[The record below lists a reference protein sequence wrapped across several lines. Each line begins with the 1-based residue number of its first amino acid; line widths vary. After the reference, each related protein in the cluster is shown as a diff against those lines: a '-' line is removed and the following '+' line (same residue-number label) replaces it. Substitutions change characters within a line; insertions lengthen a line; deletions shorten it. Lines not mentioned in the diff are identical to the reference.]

1 MTRFSRRSGFVAFAT
16 AALLVAACGSSS
28 KKSSSG
34 TTATT
39 AGAAVNTTPIKI
51 GVLLPESGPS
61 AANGA
66 QHKFLLDT
74 ITKEPGHDKIDG
86 RPVSIVVVDDQGTA
100 AGGAAGTH
108 QLIDQEHV
116 NVIIGSNLTGVATSE
131 LPVAT
136 DAKLLTIGLT
146 GCPECGD
153 GTKYPYAFVIEWD
166 RPSQG
171 PATMDRV
178 KALKKTTLNI
188 LLSLDPSG
196 QAYADALNAAA
207 GPAGITIGKTVTFQ
221 PATLDLS
228 NQVSQLKAANADPVY
243 MAAVSPA
250 DIANAVKAMDEI
262 GYHPTLLGNSALSV
276 PAVSDAVPNA
286 KNWVK
291 TWQASGYGIKMVQGN
306 LSPEVMKWHDQMVSL
321 IGAQANT
328 LPLNGLVVIQ
338 DAFDM
343 FKAAVEATQSTD
355 GPTLAKWIETNGYQ
369 GLRAKFT
376 FTPTRHNGLT
386 SDTVGW
392 AIPGTLK
399 DGFLQAAPLAGNP

>member
-1 MTRFSRRSGFVAFAT
+1 VIVAV
-16 AALLVAACGSSS
+16 AAMVVAACGSSS
-28 KKSSSG
+28 KKTAGSTS
-34 TTATT
+34 ATT
-39 AGAAVNTTPIKI
+39 SAANAANATPIKI

-86 RPVSIVVVDDQGTA
+86 HPVSITTVDDQGTA
-100 AGGAAGTH
+100 TGGAAGAH
-108 QLIDQEHV
+108 ELIDQDHV
-116 NVIIGSNLTGVATSE
+116 SVIIGSNLTGVATSE
-131 LPVAT
+131 LPVTTAS
-136 DAKLLTIGLT
+136 KVLTIGLT
-146 GCPECGD
+146 GCPDCGD
-153 GTKYPYAFVIEWD
+153 GTKYPYQFVIEWD

-196 QAYADALNAAA
+196 QAYDDALVAAA

-228 NQVSQLKAANADPVY
+228 NQVAQLKAANADPVY
-243 MAAVSPA
+243 VAAVSPA

-276 PAVSDAVPNA
+276 PAVTDAIPNA
-286 KNWVK
+286 KNWTK
-291 TWQASGYGIKMVQGN
+291 TWQASGYGIHMVQGN
-306 LSPEVMKWHDQMVSL
+306 LSPEVTKWHDQMVTL

-343 FKAAVEATQSTD
+343 FKAAVEATHSTD
-355 GPTLAKWIETNGYQ
+355 GPTLAKWIETNGYK
-369 GLRAKFT
+369 GLRANFT

-392 AIPGTLK
+392 AVPGTLNN
-399 DGFLQAAPLAGNP
+399 GFLQAAPLNGNP